1 MLLLLLS
8 FFAGIL
14 TVFAPC
20 ILPLLPVIIGGSV
33 GGGKE
38 TSKAR
43 PYIIAISLI
52 VSIVVFTLLLKAT
65 TALLGVDPAVWR
77 YISGGIVVGLGIVT
91 VFPMIWEQAIGRL
104 GLQAKSQEA
113 LSAGYK
119 NKGKYLGPVLIGA
132 ALGPVFTSCSPTYA
146 FVVASVLPSSF
157 IVGLLYLLAYSAGL
171 AVVLLAIS
179 LFGQR
184 FLKKFKFASDPHSG
198 FRRGLGIIFI
208 VVGLSIITG
217 FDKQIESWLLTN
229 GPLWYVE
236 LDQSLLNKVQ

>member
-20 ILPLLPVIIGGSV
+20 VLPLLPVIIGGSV
-33 GGGKE
+33 GGDKE
-38 TSKAR
+38 TSKLR
-43 PYIIAISLI
+43 PYIIAASLIISL
-52 VSIVVFTLLLKAT
+52 VLFTLLLKAT

-77 YISGGIVVGLGIVT
+77 YLSGGIVVGLGIVT
-91 VFPMIWEQAIGRL
+91 VFPAIWEQAIGRL
-104 GLQAKSQEA
+104 GWQAKSQEA

-119 NKGKYLGPVLIGA
+119 NKGKYIGPILIGA

-157 IVGLLYLLAYSAGL
+157 IAGLFYLLAYSAGL
-171 AVVLLAIS
+171 ALVLLAIS

-184 FLKKFKFASDPHSG
+184 FLKKFKWAANPHSG
-198 FRRGLGIIFI
+198 FRRGLGIVFI
-208 VVGLSIITG
+208 VVGIAIITG
-217 FDKQIESWLLTN
+217 FDKQIEAWLLLN

-236 LDQSLLNKVQ
+236 LDQNLLNQVQ